1 MKKGKCNDYEQ
12 ILTHA
17 LNELKEKQGT
27 SFDPQ
32 KINLAE
38 LERMTGISRSRL
50 RRFKKNNFKVLP
62 NGNKG
67 RKASVTVLSGFTGM
81 IDDLLKKNVT
91 NSSVIFDR
99 ISANG
104 F

>member
-1 MKKGKCNDYEQ
+1 MTKGKCNDYEQ

-50 RRFKKNNFKVLP
+50 RRFKKNNCKQVKRKEQTDALVSFLNIYFKYL
-62 NGNKG
+62 
-67 RKASVTVLSGFTGM
+67 LISG
-81 IDDLLKKNVT
+81 
-91 NSSVIFDR
+91 
-99 ISANG
+99 
-104 F
+104 

>member
-62 NGNKG
+62 
-67 RKASVTVLSGFTGM
+67 KASVTVLSGFTGM

>member
-1 MKKGKCNDYEQ
+1 MTKGKCNDYEQ

-17 LNELKEKQGT
+17 LNELKGKQGT

-50 RRFKKNNFKVLP
+50 RRLKKNNCKQVKRKEQTDALVSFLNIYFKYL
-62 NGNKG
+62 
-67 RKASVTVLSGFTGM
+67 LISG
-81 IDDLLKKNVT
+81 
-91 NSSVIFDR
+91 
-99 ISANG
+99 
-104 F
+104 

>member
-1 MKKGKCNDYEQ
+1 MTKGKCNDYEQ

-50 RRFKKNNFKVLP
+50 RRLKKNNCKQVKRKEQTDALVSFLNIYFKYL
-62 NGNKG
+62 
-67 RKASVTVLSGFTGM
+67 LISG
-81 IDDLLKKNVT
+81 
-91 NSSVIFDR
+91 
-99 ISANG
+99 
-104 F
+104 

>member
-50 RRFKKNNFKVLP
+50 RRLKKNNCKQVKRKEQTDALVSFLNIYFKYL
-62 NGNKG
+62 
-67 RKASVTVLSGFTGM
+67 LISG
-81 IDDLLKKNVT
+81 
-91 NSSVIFDR
+91 
-99 ISANG
+99 
-104 F
+104 

>member
-1 MKKGKCNDYEQ
+1 MTKGKCNDYEQ

-50 RRFKKNNFKVLP
+50 RRIKKNNCKQVKRKEQTDALVSFLNIYFKYL
-62 NGNKG
+62 
-67 RKASVTVLSGFTGM
+67 LISG
-81 IDDLLKKNVT
+81 
-91 NSSVIFDR
+91 
-99 ISANG
+99 
-104 F
+104 

>member
-1 MKKGKCNDYEQ
+1 MTKGKCNDYEQ

-32 KINLAE
+32 RINLAE

-50 RRFKKNNFKVLP
+50 RRIKKNNCKQVKRKEQTDALVSFLNIYFKYL
-62 NGNKG
+62 
-67 RKASVTVLSGFTGM
+67 LISG
-81 IDDLLKKNVT
+81 
-91 NSSVIFDR
+91 
-99 ISANG
+99 
-104 F
+104 